1 VAAKYK
7 KTKEKKLLK
16 FSLLVLF
23 LLGLLLF
30 SGCIGGEKPPSSAF
44 VGGKDG
50 LVASFE
56 SPQDQVIMGV
66 PFEIILRVQNK
77 GECPIPT
84 GSANFT
90 LNNPRLFGIDESNA
104 TKQNS
109 EDLSETKLRGE
120 NVVSEG
126 GVELITWENAKIST
140 LIVTEQ
146 QQIPINVVMSY
157 PYNTTSIV
165 YACTSTSGK
174 VCQPTEEKQV
184 QNSGAPIHIKS
195 FKQTAIKTAE
205 GIRLRFGFIFE
216 NVGGGT
222 ASLDQSFSE
231 SSINQVNITSIK
243 FGNKIYNS
251 SNITSICGTS
261 TFAMDT
267 EYWCTLQDVPEEI
280 EDQLVFN
287 ISYYYQQSVSKTIS
301 LVT

>member
-1 VAAKYK
+1 MAAKYE

-30 SGCIGGEKPPSSAF
+30 SGCIGSKKPPSSAF

-56 SPQDQVIMGV
+56 SPQDQVIMSV
-66 PFEIILRVQNK
+66 PFDIILRVQNK

-90 LNNPRLFGIDESNA
+90 LNNPSLFGVGEP
-104 TKQNS
+104 TKHNN
-109 EDLSETKLRGE
+109 ENLSETKLRGE

-126 GVELITWENAKIST
+126 GVELITWSANIST

-157 PYNTTSIV
+157 PYNTTSVV

-184 QNSGAPIHIKS
+184 QNSGAPIRIKS

-205 GIRLRFGFIFE
+205 GIRLRFGFILE

-222 ASLDQSFSE
+222 VSSDQSFSE

-243 FGNKIYNS
+243 FGNRIYDS
-251 SNITSICGTS
+251 SNITSICGAS
-261 TFAMDT
+261 TFATDT